1 MLREG
6 FKKYVALLLAI
17 LVIFSSVAIVSAAT
31 INSSGGS
38 ASSMVTVD
46 IAPFSGGS
54 GTGGGR
60 RFSVSVP
67 TVLPIEVL
75 EDNTRVYAT
84 NAAIIN
90 NSTAAVEVDE
100 VRVRALNGWSLLDY
114 DTNFDDLSENTKAF
128 AMHILGDE
136 ANANTG
142 LINCTNW
149 GSIGRS
155 KSLNLD
161 YDIKVPYFT
170 YGVEESISE
179 VVFTISFAN

>member
-6 FKKYVALLLAI
+6 FKKYVALLLAV

-46 IAPFSGGS
+46 IAPFSG

-90 NSTAAVEVDE
+90 NSSAAVEVDE

-114 DTNFDDLSENTKAF
+114 DTIWLRIPKPLLCTSLVMKQ
-128 AMHILGDE
+128 MQILV
-136 ANANTG
+136 
-142 LINCTNW
+142 L
-149 GSIGRS
+149 
-155 KSLNLD
+155 
-161 YDIKVPYFT
+161 
-170 YGVEESISE
+170 
-179 VVFTISFAN
+179 